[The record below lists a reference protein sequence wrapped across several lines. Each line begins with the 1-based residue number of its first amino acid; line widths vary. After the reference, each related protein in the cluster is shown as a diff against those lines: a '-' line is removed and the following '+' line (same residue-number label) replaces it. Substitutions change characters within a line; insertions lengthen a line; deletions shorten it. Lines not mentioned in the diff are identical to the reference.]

1 MTDPYSL
8 LAVTNESSAAELKAA
23 YHRQLRRF
31 PAHSHP
37 QEFQQIRAAYD
48 SLRAAGEQRG
58 DPLQPGPLLSQ
69 LDGGAL
75 AALEAQ
81 VRDSCRLDL
90 ATLLR
95 LTL

>member
-1 MTDPYSL
+1 MADPYTL
-8 LAVTNESSAAELKAA
+8 LGLTPEASEAELKAA

-37 QEFQQIRAAYD
+37 QESQRIRAAYD
-48 SLRAAGEQRG
+48 QLRAAAAQRG
-58 DPLQPGPLLSQ
+58 DPLQPGPLLQQ
-69 LDGGAL
+69 LDAE
-75 AALEAQ
+75 ALEALEAR
-81 VRDSCRLDL
+81 VRASCRIDL

>member
-1 MTDPYSL
+1 MADPYAL
-8 LAVTNESSAAELKAA
+8 LNLPPDADAAALKAA

-37 QEFQQIRAAYD
+37 EEFQRIRAAYD
-48 SLRAAGEQRG
+48 SLRAAGANRG
-58 DPLQPGPLLSQ
+58 DPLQPGPLRAE
-69 LDGGAL
+69 LDGEVL
-75 AALEAQ
+75 AALEA
-81 VRDSCRLDL
+81 RLRRTCRIDL

>member
-1 MTDPYSL
+1 MADPYTVL
-8 LAVTNESSAAELKAA
+8 GVTPEASAAELKAA

-37 QEFQQIRAAYD
+37 QDFQRIRAAYD
-48 SLRAAGEQRG
+48 TLKAAAEQRG
-58 DPLQPGPLLSQ
+58 DPLQPGPLLTQ
-69 LDGGAL
+69 LDAEVVEAL
-75 AALEAQ
+75 DRRI
-81 VRDSCRLDL
+81 RDDCRIDL